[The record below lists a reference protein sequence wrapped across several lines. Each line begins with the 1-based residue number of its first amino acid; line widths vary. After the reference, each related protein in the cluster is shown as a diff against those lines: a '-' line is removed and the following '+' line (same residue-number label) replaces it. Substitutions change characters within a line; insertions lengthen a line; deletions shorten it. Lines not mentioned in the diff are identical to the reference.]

1 MIVWCRRIVAC
12 ILMSVKQDLDGAFA
26 ILALR
31 VFLMAR
37 RVKFFTTRILHFKHR
52 IFRWYLNIDYI
63 SIIFTNEI
71 KDDYIKKL

>member
-1 MIVWCRRIVAC
+1 
-12 ILMSVKQDLDGAFA
+12 MSVKQDLDGAFA

-71 KDDYIKKL
+71 TDNYIKKIIFIMLVISLII

>member
-1 MIVWCRRIVAC
+1 MIVWCRRIVAY

-37 RVKFFTTRILHFKHR
+37 RVKLFAIRILHFKYR
-52 IFRWYLNIDYI
+52 IFC
-63 SIIFTNEI
+63 
-71 KDDYIKKL
+71 